1 MNNIFMENRGIIEDI
16 ARRNVTPEGGT
27 HADGMVYEHIGMDVA
42 SSMFVSDL
50 RSGAN
55 LYYPLY
61 PMGLAE
67 RLKGIEPAELARM
80 SKEFS
85 DLYR

>member
-16 ARRNVTPEGGT
+16 ARRNITPEGEA
-27 HADGMVYEHIGMDVA
+27 HADGMRYEHIDMDVA
-42 SSMFVSDL
+42 ASMFASDL
-50 RSGAN
+50 RSGRS

-61 PMGLAE
+61 PAGLAE

-80 SKEFS
+80 SQEFS